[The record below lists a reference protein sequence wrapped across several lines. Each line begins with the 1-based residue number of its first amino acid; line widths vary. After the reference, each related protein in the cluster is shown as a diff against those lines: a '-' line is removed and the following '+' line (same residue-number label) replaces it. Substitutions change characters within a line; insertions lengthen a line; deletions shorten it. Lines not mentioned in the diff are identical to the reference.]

1 MDSFGVTLQKPVKQR
16 NSQGRETMKLT
27 PMAPK
32 CGVEISGVTLA
43 TCSDSEMDAI
53 KQAIYE
59 HGVAV
64 FRDQDFSPEDHIRF
78 GKRWGGIDVNNYFPL
93 QEEYNEIAIVKKE
106 ADEQTNIGGAWHTDH
121 SYDQIPAMGS
131 VLVARE
137 LPPQGG
143 DTLWAHM
150 GAAYDALP
158 DDIKE
163 EIDGLE
169 AFHTADHVYKA
180 DGIYAE
186 TDMGKNLRGQDLKTG
201 AVHPVVIRHPH
212 TGRKMLYVNG
222 GFTIN
227 FVGQSRE
234 ESLPLLQKL
243 LDAALTDDNQCRLQW
258 KPGTIAIWD
267 NRTTWHNAMNDYQGH
282 RREMHRITLSGEA
295 LAA

>member
-1 MDSFGVTLQKPVKQR
+1 MQ
-16 NSQGRETMKLT
+16 LT

-32 CGVEISGVTLA
+32 CGVEISGVSLA
-43 TCSDSEMDAI
+43 GCSDAEMDAI

-64 FRDQDFSPEDHIRF
+64 FRDQDFSPEDHITLAQ
-78 GKRWGGIDVNNYFPL
+78 RWGGIDVNNYFPL
-93 QEEYNEIAIVKKE
+93 TEEHPEIAIVKKE
-106 ADEQTNIGGAWHTDH
+106 PDQQTNIGGAWHTDH

-131 VLVARE
+131 ILVARE
-137 LPPQGG
+137 LPPSGG
-143 DTLWAHM
+143 DTEWAHM
-150 GAAYDALP
+150 GEAYDALP
-158 DDIKE
+158 DDLKA

-180 DGIYAE
+180 DGLYAQ
-186 TDMGKNLRGQDLKTG
+186 TDMGKSLRGQDLKTG

-212 TGRKMLYVNG
+212 TGRKLLYVNTA
-222 GFTIN
+222 FTIN
-227 FVGQSRE
+227 FVGKTRE
-234 ESLPLLQKL
+234 ESLPLLHRL
-243 LDAALTDDNQCRLQW
+243 CDAALEAGNTCRLQW
-258 KPGTIAIWD
+258 RPGTVAIWD